1 MRRIIFENVFQDYE
15 FLDRKEKLFNFLY
28 SIGMDSN
35 SDTSY
40 SDINKD
46 GENDTL
52 MVHFNMGSVTV
63 YVGLCNFSNGEFK
76 YLLYVKSSD
85 GIVLKPTF
93 FDSVEEIEKNVSP
106 YIETAY
112 DDTKLSYLGIENEK
126 EYVPSKSE
134 YNDMLN
140 SAIDSKD
147 WEEVRRIQNKYG
159 KLYESIKK
167 IIRLTESDITNI
179 VNRTIMEL
187 NKSTYDSAARV
198 ADERGFKRLSNKFSE
213 YGKEFGYVPP
223 NTILNLVFNAIPSEG
238 PIEGTDIRTEFKV
251 IDIQRDGDL
260 ENSFII
266 TLGSLKS
273 HSTNKLYV
281 NKSGRNID
289 FLLSDR
295 FECLPEKRKDSKL
308 ILKLLTEQGVDVS
321 DVDLRSI
328 TYEDSGF

>member
-159 KLYESIKK
+159 KLYESMKK
-167 IIRLTESDITNI
+167 IIRLTESDLT
-179 VNRTIMEL
+179 
-187 NKSTYDSAARV
+187 
-198 ADERGFKRLSNKFSE
+198 RLIK
-213 YGKEFGYVPP
+213 
-223 NTILNLVFNAIPSEG
+223 
-238 PIEGTDIRTEFKV
+238 KV
-251 IDIQRDGDL
+251 IRESAEDGEIDMSNLQKEIEDFVFRYGSVSGNATDEEIMSDLYSLRDSED
-260 ENSFII
+260 
-266 TLGSLKS
+266 
-273 HSTNKLYV
+273 
-281 NKSGRNID
+281 RNI
-289 FLLSDR
+289 SR
-295 FECLPEKRKDSKL
+295 HA
-308 ILKLLTEQGVDVS
+308 IMLTRR
-321 DVDLRSI
+321 L
-328 TYEDSGF
+328 

>member
-15 FLDRKEKLFNFLY
+15 FLDRKEELFNFLY

-40 SDINKD
+40 ADINKD

-179 VNRTIMEL
+179 VKRTIMEL

-198 ADERGFKRLSNKFSE
+198 ADERGFKRLSNKF
-213 YGKEFGYVPP
+213 
-223 NTILNLVFNAIPSEG
+223 
-238 PIEGTDIRTEFKV
+238 R
-251 IDIQRDGDL
+251 
-260 ENSFII
+260 
-266 TLGSLKS
+266 
-273 HSTNKLYV
+273 
-281 NKSGRNID
+281 
-289 FLLSDR
+289 
-295 FECLPEKRKDSKL
+295 
-308 ILKLLTEQGVDVS
+308 
-321 DVDLRSI
+321 
-328 TYEDSGF
+328 

>member
-1 MRRIIFENVFQDYE
+1 MRRLIFENVFQDYE
-15 FLDRKEKLFNFLY
+15 FLDRKKELFNFLY

-40 SDINKD
+40 TDINKD

-76 YLLYVKSSD
+76 YLLYIKSSK

-93 FDSVEEIEKNVSP
+93 FDSVEEIKNNVST

-147 WEEVRRIQNKYG
+147 WEEVRGIQNKYG
-159 KLYESIKK
+159 KLYESIKR
-167 IIRLTESDITNI
+167 IIRLTETDLSRI
-179 VNRTIMEL
+179 V
-187 NKSTYDSAARV
+187 KRV
-198 ADERGFKRLSNKFSE
+198 INE
-213 YGKEFGYVPP
+213 GYQ
-223 NTILNLVFNAIPSEG
+223 
-238 PIEGTDIRTEFKV
+238 K
-251 IDIQRDGDL
+251 
-260 ENSFII
+260 
-266 TLGSLKS
+266 
-273 HSTNKLYV
+273 
-281 NKSGRNID
+281 
-289 FLLSDR
+289 
-295 FECLPEKRKDSKL
+295 
-308 ILKLLTEQGVDVS
+308 
-321 DVDLRSI
+321 
-328 TYEDSGF
+328 

>member
-159 KLYESIKK
+159 KLYESMKK
-167 IIRLTESDITNI
+167 IIRLTESDLTRI
-179 VNRTIMEL
+179 V
-187 NKSTYDSAARV
+187 KRV
-198 ADERGFKRLSNKFSE
+198 VNESPQSL
-213 YGKEFGYVPP
+213 
-223 NTILNLVFNAIPSEG
+223 
-238 PIEGTDIRTEFKV
+238 
-251 IDIQRDGDL
+251 DG
-260 ENSFII
+260 
-266 TLGSLKS
+266 
-273 HSTNKLYV
+273 V
-281 NKSGRNID
+281 
-289 FLLSDR
+289 
-295 FECLPEKRKDSKL
+295 KD
-308 ILKLLTEQGVDVS
+308 
-321 DVDLRSI
+321 DLRQVTQRLMRSMDEYNTLMRKGEYKRMGDELDNI
-328 TYEDSGF
+328 RRMVRRLKDVIQQIESKI